1 MSHSHKMPPVFNDS
15 TDASLEAY
23 IGVLLPH
30 SVRSPRPPEW
40 EGSSMFWKVLN
51 VVHLSLISFQDQLKG
66 HCSESFLTALACIR
80 KEGSL
85 ASESLWDLS
94 KNLLLFA
101 QSKDISLYPVH
112 LRRRLKVLA
121 DKALRV
127 GLISTEWSLDLGS
140 FERICEVWEFL

>member
-1 MSHSHKMPPVFNDS
+1 M
-15 TDASLEAY
+15 Y
-23 IGVLLPH
+23 
-30 SVRSPRPPEW
+30 
-40 EGSSMFWKVLN
+40 WKVLN

-112 LRRRLKVLA
+112 LRRLNVLA
-121 DKALRV
+121 DKASRV
-127 GLISTEWSLDLGS
+127 GLMQGYHIL
-140 FERICEVWEFL
+140 